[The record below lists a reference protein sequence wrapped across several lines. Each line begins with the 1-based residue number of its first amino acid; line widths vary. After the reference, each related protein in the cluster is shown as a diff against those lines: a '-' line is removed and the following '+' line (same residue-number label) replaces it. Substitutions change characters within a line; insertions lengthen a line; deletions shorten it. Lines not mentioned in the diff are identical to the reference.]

1 MRDGKVTKV
10 VFANMNINE
19 QKMEEYEEEKQ
30 KKLYF
35 ESRNI
40 IKGLSSFYHSVFYV
54 DLADESFQSFSIRK
68 DLEGYL
74 DGSDRY
80 EKLKSAYMKL
90 IHEYERDKFAAELSV
105 DSIRQR
111 IGAGET
117 IYAREFRRD
126 YDGCYGW
133 MRIHIILAES
143 RNGIP
148 VKVILAAHSVEEEKE
163 QEERNRKAL
172 LAAYEAAKKANEAK
186 SSFLAQMSHDIRTPM
201 NAIMGMTSIAASRIN
216 DPEKV
221 RECLTKI
228 DMSSSHLLDLINEIL
243 DMSKI
248 EKGKIELTEEPFCLR
263 ELITDINSITRPEA
277 LQKGQELL
285 FRTVDVVHTDF
296 IGDAGRIRQVLIN
309 LITNAVKY
317 TQNGGRI
324 IVEVQEV
331 TGRTPGAASFVF
343 TVEDNGIGMDPDFLN
358 YIFVPFSRADDSKV
372 RRVQGTGLGMS
383 IAQGI
388 VSAMNGNIQ
397 AESRKG
403 QGSRFIVTL
412 NLKIADSDQVAEHR
426 MAGFEIQDG
435 PGSDTRCSDRL
446 RGKRLLLVEDN
457 ELNMEI
463 AETILTEA
471 GFAVENAENGK
482 EALDMFLASEPG
494 YYQAVLMDLQMPVMD
509 GYTAA
514 KEIRSSTHPQA
525 LKVPVIALTANAF
538 AEDMAKALAAGM
550 NDHVSK
556 PIDYKRLISVLEK
569 NIE

>member
-1 MRDGKVTKV
+1 MTKV

>member
-1 MRDGKVTKV
+1 M
-10 VFANMNINE
+10 
-19 QKMEEYEEEKQ
+19 
-30 KKLYF
+30 
-35 ESRNI
+35 
-40 IKGLSSFYHSVFYV
+40 FYV

-317 TQNGGRI
+317 TQNGGKI